1 MELEEMIR
9 YLTWVVFFGV
19 ALAGIYFLLK
29 SLGVNW

>member
-9 YLTWVVFFGV
+9 YLTWVAFFGI

-29 SLGVNW
+29 SLGVSW